1 MTAPPPPPP
10 IFYSYFLSYL
20 FSHILVTVFLACVC
34 DCRCD
39 SLWGLVSVER
49 FPKVAQTRLSRVN
62 CVRQCFLLPSA
73 DDGYCRGVTRVR
85 WSSGWGC
92 GRGVVM
98 GPVSAGVEKSQ
109 YPILPPPH
117 GQPVRS
123 CLQAADVSPPPS
135 ELPLGSFQQ
144 LAMCEIKRLSHPVSS
159 SDHARRDWE
168 GEISRRP
175 LNSGCSLIR
184 KLPCLWPLT
193 LRVDWKIPLTL

>member
-1 MTAPPPPPP
+1 MTAPPPSP

-20 FSHILVTVFLACVC
+20 FSHLLVTLFLACPCVC

-73 DDGYCRGVTRVR
+73 DDGYCRGVTHVR

-92 GRGVVM
+92 RRGVVM

-123 CLQAADVSPPPS
+123 CLQAADVSPPPIWTAAG
-135 ELPLGSFQQ
+135 ELSTAGHVWNQEAFPSSFIQW
-144 LAMCEIKRLSHPVSS
+144 SHQ
-159 SDHARRDWE
+159 E
-168 GEISRRP
+168 
-175 LNSGCSLIR
+175 
-184 KLPCLWPLT
+184 
-193 LRVDWKIPLTL
+193 RVRGRN